1 MNTTRNPVYCKSC
14 FAEIKLAP
22 CREMI
27 ENNPLLCN
35 DCISKINAKLEIRK
49 IFNTEIIFLST
60 YDGLMK
66 TWLMNYK
73 EFGDIELAP
82 CFLYLFKPFL
92 HLFFPGYTYVPCPS
106 SETRIQKRGFDHLS
120 EILKSSSL
128 PYQQMLYQKSIIEQ
142 KNEKGRERFKDKG
155 IKMKEGI
162 GDLSDKK
169 IVLIDDVF
177 TTGSTFYQSL
187 MQIRKRRPKQIKGLI
202 IMDNQN
208 TEERK
213 IKI

>member
-1 MNTTRNPVYCKSC
+1 MNTIRKPAYCKSC

-22 CREMI
+22 CREII
-27 ENNPLLCN
+27 ENNPLLC
-35 DCISKINAKLEIRK
+35 DQCISKINAKLEVRK
-49 IFNTEIIFLST
+49 IFDTEILFLSD

-92 HLFFPGYTYVPCPS
+92 RLFFPGYTYVPCPS
-106 SETRIQKRGFDHLS
+106 SEKRIQKRGFDHLS
-120 EILKSSSL
+120 EMLKSSSL
-128 PYQQMLYQKSIIEQ
+128 PYQQILCQKSVIEQ
-142 KNEKGRERFKDKG
+142 KNEKGMERFKSKG
-155 IKMKEGI
+155 IAVK
-162 GDLSDKK
+162 DDVSDISEKK
-169 IVLIDDVF
+169 IVLFDDVF

-187 MQIRKRRPKQIKGLI
+187 SLIRKLTPKQIKGVI
-202 IMDNQN
+202 IMDNQK